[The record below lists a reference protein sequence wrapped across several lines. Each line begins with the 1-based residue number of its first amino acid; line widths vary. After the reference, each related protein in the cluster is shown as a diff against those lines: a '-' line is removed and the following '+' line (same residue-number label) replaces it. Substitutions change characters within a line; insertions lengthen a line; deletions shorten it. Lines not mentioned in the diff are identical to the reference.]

1 MATRV
6 TTAEA
11 RKNLADIVN
20 SVAYGKDTVVL
31 TRRGKELAAL
41 ISIEDLKLLQL
52 LEDEQDIKDAWKA
65 REESDANVKLSD
77 LKKELE
83 L

>member
-1 MATRV
+1 MINKI

-11 RKNLADIVN
+11 RKNFAEIVN
-20 SVAYGKDTVVL
+20 NVAYGKDTIVL

-41 ISIEDLKLLQL
+41 VSIEDLKLLQQ
-52 LEDEQDIKDAWKA
+52 LEDRQDIDDAWKIKN
-65 REESDANVKLSD
+65 EQGENIKLSN
-77 LKKELE
+77 LKKELN